1 MTKNEK
7 YWQARTAQRMWEH
20 MQSAEETADQVV
32 KVYAKASLYLSR
44 EMQDIFK
51 KYVEKHHLTEKEA
64 LQLLNTLRDRT
75 SIEELR
81 QRLQSSSQ
89 KQEIADLLAELEAP
103 AYQARIQRLQDLQ
116 TQIDLVMQQV
126 YKQEQAITTAH
137 YIQLAEEAY
146 NRSIFDIQQR
156 TGFGFSFSNID
167 QKQVDKV
174 LKSKWSGMKYQ
185 GSCPGSER
193 SPARE
198 SDHRQN
204 RKRDSRNADEKICRW
219 IQ

>member
-20 MQSAEETADQVV
+20 MQSAEETADQVA

-89 KQEIADLLAELEAP
+89 KQEIADLLAELEGTHTEVTRA
-103 AYQARIQRLQDLQ
+103 A
-116 TQIDLVMQQV
+116 
-126 YKQEQAITTAH
+126 
-137 YIQLAEEAY
+137 
-146 NRSIFDIQQR
+146 
-156 TGFGFSFSNID
+156 
-167 QKQVDKV
+167 
-174 LKSKWSGMKYQ
+174 
-185 GSCPGSER
+185 
-193 SPARE
+193 
-198 SDHRQN
+198 
-204 RKRDSRNADEKICRW
+204 NADRSCHAAGL
-219 IQ
+219 

>member
-103 AYQARIQRLQDLQ
+103 AY
-116 TQIDLVMQQV
+116 
-126 YKQEQAITTAH
+126 
-137 YIQLAEEAY
+137 
-146 NRSIFDIQQR
+146 
-156 TGFGFSFSNID
+156 
-167 QKQVDKV
+167 
-174 LKSKWSGMKYQ
+174 
-185 GSCPGSER
+185 
-193 SPARE
+193 
-198 SDHRQN
+198 
-204 RKRDSRNADEKICRW
+204 
-219 IQ
+219 

>member
-20 MQSAEETADQVV
+20 MQSAEETADQVA

-44 EMQDIFK
+44 EIQDIFK

-103 AYQARIQRLQDLQ
+103 AYQARIPGQFL
-116 TQIDLVMQQV
+116 T
-126 YKQEQAITTAH
+126 
-137 YIQLAEEAY
+137 
-146 NRSIFDIQQR
+146 
-156 TGFGFSFSNID
+156 FSNEPGSDFRFPIST
-167 QKQVDKV
+167 
-174 LKSKWSGMKYQ
+174 KSKLTRY
-185 GSCPGSER
+185 
-193 SPARE
+193 
-198 SDHRQN
+198 
-204 RKRDSRNADEKICRW
+204 
-219 IQ
+219 

>member
-7 YWQARTAQRMWEH
+7 YWQARTAQRMWKH
-20 MQSAEETADQVV
+20 MQGAEEMADQVA

-44 EMQDIFK
+44 EIQDIFK

-103 AYQARIQRLQDLQ
+103 AYQARIQRLQ
-116 TQIDLVMQQV
+116 
-126 YKQEQAITTAH
+126 
-137 YIQLAEEAY
+137 
-146 NRSIFDIQQR
+146 
-156 TGFGFSFSNID
+156 
-167 QKQVDKV
+167 
-174 LKSKWSGMKYQ
+174 
-185 GSCPGSER
+185 
-193 SPARE
+193 
-198 SDHRQN
+198 
-204 RKRDSRNADEKICRW
+204 
-219 IQ
+219 

>member
-20 MQSAEETADQVV
+20 MQSAEETADQVA

-103 AYQARIQRLQDLQ
+103 AYQARIDRKSTRLNSSHVAL
-116 TQIDLVMQQV
+116 
-126 YKQEQAITTAH
+126 
-137 YIQLAEEAY
+137 
-146 NRSIFDIQQR
+146 
-156 TGFGFSFSNID
+156 
-167 QKQVDKV
+167 
-174 LKSKWSGMKYQ
+174 
-185 GSCPGSER
+185 
-193 SPARE
+193 
-198 SDHRQN
+198 
-204 RKRDSRNADEKICRW
+204 SRMPSSA
-219 IQ
+219 